1 MSNNGNNKLPQNK
14 KNMIWL
20 ILFAVITIVI
30 WHIPNGKLIFYPF
43 TILGTWFHEM
53 GHGIAAMVL
62 GGSFNKL
69 VLYPNGS
76 GLAQFSHNFGNIKLG
91 LTAAAGPFGPTV
103 AGALLIIASSGRK
116 STKAALIMLSAIM
129 ILSCIIWIRPV
140 ISVGFLVILLLSL
153 ITGYIGLKSRYS
165 IQTVI
170 LQFLGVQSFAS
181 VYISIGYLFSTG
193 GIIGNAQYYSDT
205 QVMADNLLLP
215 FWFWGAAIIAFSLV
229 MIYYSFKIAY
239 GFGKSGKPSVRI

>member
-1 MSNNGNNKLPQNK
+1 MNAAVKKQLPQNK

-53 GHGIAAMVL
+53 GHGIAAMIL
-62 GGSFNKL
+62 GGSFNRL
-69 VLYPNGS
+69 ELYQNGS

-91 LTAAAGPFGPTV
+91 LTAAAGPFGPTI
-103 AGALLIIASSGRK
+103 AGAILILASAGRK
-116 STKAALIMLSAIM
+116 STQAALIMLSAIM

-140 ISVGFLVILLLSL
+140 FSVGFFVILLLSL
-153 ITGYIGLKSRYS
+153 ITGYIGFKSKYS
-165 IQTVI
+165 VQTVI
-170 LQFLGVQSFAS
+170 LQFLGVQSFVS

-215 FWFWGAAIIAFSLV
+215 FWFWGAAIIAFSV
-229 MIYYSFKIAY
+229 IMVYYSFKIAY
-239 GFGKSGKPSVRI
+239 GIGKSGKLSVSS